1 MIDSWTDMWVGISM
15 NNATYAYKSDF
26 IFNDS
31 RLEGVDS
38 EKGQVADMIT
48 DLRLNGSESEFY
60 HTTKSPI
67 SDIAGHSDV
76 YDFVF
81 SDEQQKNP
89 ISIYDTFRINSI
101 LFSHAKMF
109 IPLVFTYA
117 TTMLGLSLACYTLF
131 QTLDNERVRAIRRW
145 KVYTRFKMYIWH
157 IMILLAVLAIM
168 TLLEIFTFGK
178 LLSWIGAWILLGVPL
193 FLSVLTLSALVY
205 WIGLLIR
212 YFDAEKERKNA

>member
-1 MIDSWTDMWVGISM
+1 MKKIGKGDLFDWIWPVVIGLVST
-15 NNATYAYKSDF
+15 AAALLLSD
-26 IFNDS
+26 
-31 RLEGVDS
+31 
-38 EKGQVADMIT
+38 
-48 DLRLNGSESEFY
+48 Y
-60 HTTKSPI
+60 I
-67 SDIAGHSDV
+67 SDPQSL
-76 YDFVF
+76 
-81 SDEQQKNP
+81 DE
-89 ISIYDTFRINSI
+89 FG
-101 LFSHAKMF
+101 KMF

-131 QTLDNERVRAIRRW
+131 QTLDNEMVRRIRKW

-178 LLSWIGAWILLGVPL
+178 LLSWISARVLLGVPL

-212 YFDAEKERKNA
+212 YFDAEKERTSS